1 MIAEKGIIMKDTDI
15 IKHIE
20 ELCAEHDWTLYKLA
34 KESGIPY
41 STLNNMIHRT
51 NVPTIPTLQ
60 KICNGFGISLSD
72 FFADQ
77 NAARQLN
84 DQQKMLLD
92 DFEKLNLEGKRL
104 ATAYISGLLRKL

>member
-1 MIAEKGIIMKDTDI
+1 MKDTDI

-20 ELCAEHDWTLYKLA
+20 QLCEERGWSLYKLS

-51 NVPTIPTLQ
+51 NIPSIPTLQ

-77 NAARQLN
+77 KEPKQLN
-84 DQQKMLLD
+84 EQQKALLN
-92 DFEKLNLEGKRL
+92 DFDQLNLEGKRL
-104 ATAYISGLLRKL
+104 ATAYINGLLRRL

>member
-1 MIAEKGIIMKDTDI
+1 MKDTDI

-20 ELCAEHDWTLYKLA
+20 QLCEERGWSLYKLS

-51 NVPTIPTLQ
+51 NIPSIPTLQ

-77 NAARQLN
+77 KEPKQLN
-84 DQQKMLLD
+84 EQQKAL
-92 DFEKLNLEGKRL
+92 
-104 ATAYISGLLRKL
+104 

>member
-1 MIAEKGIIMKDTDI
+1 MKDTDI

-20 ELCAEHDWTLYKLA
+20 QLCGERGWSLYKLS

-51 NVPTIPTLQ
+51 NIPSIPTLQ

-77 NAARQLN
+77 KEQKQLN
-84 DQQKMLLD
+84 EQQKALLD
-92 DFEKLNLEGKRL
+92 DFDQLNLEGKRL
-104 ATAYISGLLRKL
+104 ATAYINGLLRRL